1 MTGCERNLPGL
12 RQRQVVGSCT
22 HGIELTFPTKFQ
34 EVLIIWETA
43 MFLRSTL
50 ITRTSYFGTHKI
62 SWPCNTHSIYLSG
75 VVLGPFGSNFFTL
88 RMAVNTGCVLP
99 YKQPPVSWNASDSQP
114 CRCSTYHSYGSY
126 KKLTLIHGRVIIIRH
141 SVQFSNIW
149 TTWTLSSNADTHFCW
164 SRPSAQLCDACAT
177 KMSCAVTNFKRL
189 SDDGLAMWQLTI
201 YLSHTTSTICEL
213 SPIFTVSLTLSLS
226 LLTLGCNGNG
236 YIVPSALL
244 FPLW

>member
-1 MTGCERNLPGL
+1 MAGCQRNLAGL
-12 RQRQVVGSCT
+12 GQRQVVGSCT
-22 HGIELTFPTKFQ
+22 HGIELSFSTKFE
-34 EVLIIWETA
+34 EVLIFWETA

-50 ITRTSYFGTHKI
+50 ITRTSHFGTHKI
-62 SWPCNTHSIYLSG
+62 SRPRNTHSIYLSG
-75 VVLGPFGSNFFTL
+75 VVLSPFGSNFLTL

-126 KKLTLIHGRVIIIRH
+126 QKFTLIHGRVIIIRH

-164 SRPSAQLCDACAT
+164 SRPCAQLCDACAL
-177 KMSCAVTNFKRL
+177 KMSCTLTNFKRS

-201 YLSHTTSTICEL
+201 CLSHTTSTICEPSL
-213 SPIFTVSLTLSLS
+213 IFSLS
-226 LLTLGCNGNG
+226 H
-236 YIVPSALL
+236 IVVVP
-244 FPLW
+244 PHTWT